1 MEPSRDSLDARWCA
15 VTGGRGFMG
24 RHLVMALLRSGGWR
38 VRITDIGADAAL
50 EPVENEGLLGAALR
64 DGRAVYVCADVCKLG
79 QLTEGTVILSFHD
92 VLCTA
97 AFEGVDTVFHTAA
110 PDPANNNFPLHYK
123 VNVEGTKNVVEA
135 CNTCKVK
142 KLIYTSSSGVVFD
155 GVHGLFS
162 VDEST
167 PYPDKFADAY
177 TETKAEAEKL
187 VMNANDT
194 DELLTCCIRPGGIF
208 GPGGR
213 LVPILVSWRGFIVI
227 MGDGKN
233 CDDFVYVDNVVHG
246 HLCAEKTLSTREG
259 ARRSGGKAYFITNME
274 PMNLWD
280 FFYMVLEDLGY
291 KSRFKL
297 RIPLYLLMPIIF
309 LVEWSYKKIL
319 SRFGMHNPSAV
330 TSTTIKYATV
340 NRTFTCNNA
349 AEQLGYKPIVSLK
362 EGVKMTTEFYKQ
374 FMA

>member
-79 QLTEGTVILSFHD
+79 QLTE
-92 VLCTA
+92 

-167 PYPDKFADAY
+167 PYPDK
-177 TETKAEAEKL
+177 
-187 VMNANDT
+187 
-194 DELLTCCIRPGGIF
+194 
-208 GPGGR
+208 
-213 LVPILVSWRGFIVI
+213 VI